1 MKIPGTLLAL
11 AVATAL
17 PLAEAE
23 AANAKRTK
31 QWLKAVNAVGPEG
44 KGNEKAG
51 KAWQRLSALDAGS
64 ITAILAG
71 MKGSNE
77 LAENWLRS
85 AVETI
90 ADRELKNDGKL
101 PLAALKTFVGETGH
115 NPRARRLAFEL
126 IRRVDDAAAEKMIP
140 GLANDPSVELRREAV
155 QRLMAQGAKQLASGK
170 KDAAVKTLGK
180 ALNHARD
187 LDQINSI
194 SKDLRELG
202 QEVDLPKHF
211 GFLMHWNV
219 VGPFDNTDREGF
231 ATVYPPEKGIDLT
244 AEYDGKEGKVKWTE
258 LVSSDEYG
266 MIDINKAYPGNIKEV
281 TAYAYTEFKSKAAR
295 PIELRLGCKNAW
307 KVWLNGKLLFGR
319 DEYHRGMRIDQYRL
333 RGELKAGANTILV
346 KACQNEQKESWTKEW
361 QFQLRACDATG
372 TAVLAENR
380 PPTPKQGAAGKKT
393 ASLR

>member
-1 MKIPGTLLAL
+1 MKIQRHLLAIV
-11 AVATAL
+11 VAAAL
-17 PLAEAE
+17 PLTTAD

-44 KGNEKAG
+44 EGNEKAS
-51 KAWQRLSALDAGS
+51 KASRQLSSLDADS
-64 ITAILAG
+64 IPAILAG

-85 AVETI
+85 VVESI
-90 ADRELKNDGKL
+90 ADKELNGGGKL
-101 PLAALKTFVGETGH
+101 PLGALKKFVGDAGH

-126 IRRVDDAAAEKMIP
+126 IRRVDGKSAEKMIP

-155 QRLMAQGAKQLASGK
+155 QRLMEQGAKHLAAGK
-170 KDAAVKTLGK
+170 KDAAAKTLVK
-180 ALNHARD
+180 ALDHARD

-194 SKDLRELG
+194 SKDLRDLG
-202 QEVDLPKHF
+202 QAVDLPKHF

-219 VGPFDNTDREGF
+219 IGPFDNTDREGF
-231 ATVYPPEKGIDLT
+231 ATVFPPEKGIDLT

-266 MIDINKAYPGNIKEV
+266 MVDINKAYPGNIKEV
-281 TAYAYTEFKSKAAR
+281 TAYAYTEFKAKSAR

-307 KVWLNGKLLFGR
+307 KVWLNGELLFGR

-333 RGELKAGANTILV
+333 RGELKAGVNTILV

-361 QFQLRACDATG
+361 QFQIRACDATG

-380 PPTPKQGAAGKKT
+380 PPTPKAEGKKT

>member
-1 MKIPGTLLAL
+1 MKTSRILLAL
-11 AVATAL
+11 AVAAAL
-17 PLAEAE
+17 PMVSAD

-44 KGNEKAG
+44 EGNEKAS
-51 KAWQRLSALDAGS
+51 KAWRQLSALDAAS
-64 ITAILAG
+64 ITSILAG

-85 AVETI
+85 AVEAI
-90 ADRELKNDGKL
+90 ADRELNGGGEL
-101 PLAALKTFVGETGH
+101 PLGALKKFVDDQSH

-126 IRRVDDAAAEKMIP
+126 IRRVDNAVAEKMIP

-155 QRLMAQGAKQLASGK
+155 QRLMDQGAKQLAAGK
-170 KDAAVKTLGK
+170 QDAAAATLGG

-187 LDQINSI
+187 LDQINAI

-202 QEVDLPKHF
+202 RQVDLPKHF

-219 VGPFDNTDREGF
+219 IGPFDNTDREGF
-231 ATVYPPEKGIDLT
+231 ATVFPPETEIDLT
-244 AEYDGKEGKVKWTE
+244 AEYEGKDGKVKWTE

-266 MIDINKAYPGNIKEV
+266 MIDINQAYPGNIKEV
-281 TAYAYTEFKSKAAR
+281 TAYAYTEFKAKAAR

-307 KVWLNGKLLFGR
+307 KLWLNGELLFGR

-333 RGELKAGANTILV
+333 RGELKAGVNTILV

-380 PPTPKQGAAGKKT
+380 PATPKAGGKKT

>member
-1 MKIPGTLLAL
+1 MKIQRHLLAIV
-11 AVATAL
+11 VAAAL
-17 PLAEAE
+17 PLTTAD

-44 KGNEKAG
+44 EGNEKAS
-51 KAWQRLSALDAGS
+51 KASRQLSSLDADS
-64 ITAILAG
+64 IPAILAG

-85 AVETI
+85 VVESI
-90 ADRELKNDGKL
+90 ADKELNGGGKL
-101 PLAALKTFVGETGH
+101 PLGALKKFVGDASH

-126 IRRVDDAAAEKMIP
+126 IRRVDGKSAEKMIP

-155 QRLMAQGAKQLASGK
+155 QRLMEQGAKHLAAGK
-170 KDAAVKTLGK
+170 KDAAAKTLVK
-180 ALNHARD
+180 ALDHARD

-194 SKDLRELG
+194 SKDLRDLG
-202 QEVDLPKHF
+202 QAVDLPKHF

-219 VGPFDNTDREGF
+219 IGPFDNTDREGF
-231 ATVYPPEKGIDLT
+231 ATVFPPEKGIDLT

-266 MIDINKAYPGNIKEV
+266 MVDINKAYPGNIKEV
-281 TAYAYTEFKSKAAR
+281 TAYAYTEFKAKSAR

-307 KVWLNGKLLFGR
+307 KVWLNGELLFGR

-333 RGELKAGANTILV
+333 RGELKAGVNTILV

-361 QFQLRACDATG
+361 QFQIRACDATG

-380 PPTPKQGAAGKKT
+380 PPTPKAEGKKT